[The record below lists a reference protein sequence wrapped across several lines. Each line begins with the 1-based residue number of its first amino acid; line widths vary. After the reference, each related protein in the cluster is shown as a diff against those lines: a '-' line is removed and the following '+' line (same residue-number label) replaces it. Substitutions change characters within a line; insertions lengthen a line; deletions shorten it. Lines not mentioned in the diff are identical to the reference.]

1 MATSVED
8 MTSLRLPSAPASVP
22 LARRTLQDWLL
33 RNDVGPEQVEDA
45 RVVVSELVA
54 NSVRHARPLPDGT
67 ILVAWR
73 LQDGTVEL
81 SVTDGGADTHP
92 RRVHAP
98 ASAASGRGMAIV
110 DVLADDWRIER
121 TPTRS
126 TVHARLSA

>member
-1 MATSVED
+1 MATSVES

-22 LARRTLQDWLL
+22 VARRRLQDWLCH
-33 RNDVGPEQVEDA
+33 VGVRSDRVEDA
-45 RVVVSELVA
+45 RVIVSELVA
-54 NSVRHARPLPDGT
+54 NSVRHANPLPDGT

-73 LQDGTVEL
+73 IEDGRVEL
-81 SVTDGGADTHP
+81 SVTDGGAETHP

-98 ASAASGRGMAIV
+98 ASAANGRGMTIV

-126 TVHARLSA
+126 TLHASLSV

>member
-1 MATSVED
+1 MATSVES
-8 MTSLRLPSAPASVP
+8 MTSLRLPSVPASVP
-22 LARRTLQDWLL
+22 VARRRLQDWLDHIGV
-33 RNDVGPEQVEDA
+33 RPDRVEDA
-45 RVVVSELVA
+45 RVIVSEMVA

-73 LQDGTVEL
+73 LEDGKVEL

-92 RRVHAP
+92 RRVQAP
-98 ASAASGRGMAIV
+98 ASAPTGRGMTIV

-126 TVHARLSA
+126 TLHTRLSV